1 MSIKI
6 EIVQGFLE
14 SGKTSFINSMLKS
27 EELKDEKIVVIL
39 SEYGEK
45 EIEVTS
51 DNVKAVLESEH
62 KEINEEYVLE
72 IISKYNPDRIF
83 IECNGMCD
91 SIEILDVLKNNN
103 LKNIVVVDDV
113 ISIFNLN
120 EFEMYHKNMKNL
132 VISKI
137 KISTSIVLNNM
148 EDFEKSKIK
157 EFKKK
162 IKSINRSVKLI
173 NHISAHDEDYY
184 EDIEKNLKILKMT
197 LGISFVTIAGII
209 IVALSTM
216 DKNSYNNLLNDF
228 YGFYIIFISL
238 LIEGIPFILI
248 GSFFSGIVG
257 ALVSKEKLIKILPEN
272 KILSCIIASVAGIF
286 LPICDCGTIP
296 IVKSLI
302 KKGVNI
308 GTSVTFM
315 LAAPIVNPICILS
328 TYYAFQGN
336 ISVVMCRILFGILI
350 AIICGI
356 IINHT
361 CKNPDHI
368 LYESTDDDYCSCNIC
383 IGNISNNE
391 NFKSRIFNVINHST
405 NEFFNVAKYM
415 ILGMFI
421 CSIFQSILI
430 NNVVNPGD
438 NRSGLIIMMV
448 LGVVLSVCSTSDA
461 FIGKTFL
468 NQFSI
473 NSVMGFLVVG
483 PMIDIKNIIVLS
495 SFFKKKFIC
504 KLLFIIFTV
513 SFLLMINLNIS

>member
-14 SGKTSFINSMLKS
+14 SGKTSFINSMLKN
-27 EELKDEKIVVIL
+27 EELKDENIVVIL

-45 EIEVTS
+45 EIDRKLE
-51 DNVKAVLESEH
+51 NVSAVLESEYKH
-62 KEINEEYVLE
+62 ITKEYVLK
-72 IISKYNPDRIF
+72 IISQYKPDRIF

-91 SIEILDVLKNNN
+91 TEQISNVLKDNS
-103 LKNIVVVDDV
+103 LKSIVVDDI

-120 EFEMYHKNMKNL
+120 EFEMYYKNMASLMVN
-132 VISKI
+132 KI
-137 KISTSIVLNNM
+137 KISTSIILNNM
-148 EDFEKSKIK
+148 EEFTKSQIRD
-157 EFKKK
+157 FKKI
-162 IKSINRSVKLI
+162 IKSINRSAKLI
-173 NHISAHDEDYY
+173 NHVSVDGEDYY
-184 EDIEKNLKILKMT
+184 EEIEKNLNTLKMT
-197 LGISFVTIAGII
+197 LGISLITITGII
-209 IVALSTM
+209 FVSLSTM
-216 DKNSYNNLLNDF
+216 DKNTYGNLLNDF

-257 ALVSKEKLIKILPEN
+257 VLVSKEKLIKILPEN

-336 ISVVMCRILFGILI
+336 ISVVMCRIISGILI
-350 AIICGI
+350 AVICGI
-356 IINHT
+356 IINYT

-368 LYESTDDDYCSCNIC
+368 LLQSTYDEYCNCNIC
-383 IGNISNNE
+383 SGNISNNE
-391 NFKSRIFNVINHST
+391 NIKSRIFNVINHST
-405 NEFFNVAKYM
+405 NEFFNVSKYM
-415 ILGMFI
+415 IFGMII
-421 CSIFQSILI
+421 CSIFQSTLI
-430 NNVVNPGD
+430 KNVVNPGD
-438 NRSGLIIMMV
+438 NRSGLIIMMT
-448 LGVVLSVCSTSDA
+448 LGVVFSVCSTSDA

>member
-1 MSIKI
+1 
-6 EIVQGFLE
+6 
-14 SGKTSFINSMLKS
+14 
-27 EELKDEKIVVIL
+27 
-39 SEYGEK
+39 
-45 EIEVTS
+45 
-51 DNVKAVLESEH
+51 
-62 KEINEEYVLE
+62 
-72 IISKYNPDRIF
+72 
-83 IECNGMCD
+83 
-91 SIEILDVLKNNN
+91 
-103 LKNIVVVDDV
+103 
-113 ISIFNLN
+113 
-120 EFEMYHKNMKNL
+120 
-132 VISKI
+132 
-137 KISTSIVLNNM
+137 
-148 EDFEKSKIK
+148 
-157 EFKKK
+157 
-162 IKSINRSVKLI
+162 
-173 NHISAHDEDYY
+173 
-184 EDIEKNLKILKMT
+184 
-197 LGISFVTIAGII
+197 
-209 IVALSTM
+209 
-216 DKNSYNNLLNDF
+216 
-228 YGFYIIFISL
+228 
-238 LIEGIPFILI
+238 
-248 GSFFSGIVG
+248 
-257 ALVSKEKLIKILPEN
+257 
-272 KILSCIIASVAGIF
+272 
-286 LPICDCGTIP
+286 
-296 IVKSLI
+296 
-302 KKGVNI
+302 
-308 GTSVTFM
+308 M